1 MPNFR
6 SARWILTSLLAAL
19 LVGATLASASAWAG
33 YGEVSRFNG
42 KGTGGTAGK
51 AFNLSE
57 ETHAF
62 GVDQTDG
69 SVYVGDERGGE
80 ESEKYRIQKYSNTGA
95 FAGEALLEQSE
106 ASLPS
111 GIEGLSGIEGVAID
125 HQEGVFYVLV
135 DYHRDD
141 TDAVDPNKEVAG
153 ALLAFNTTPA
163 GGKLVPAAGTK
174 EEGNLVGVLASGAA
188 LSANSET
195 QGQAL
200 IEPAG
205 IALDPST
212 HDVVILGR
220 SDEGSVSGE
229 HEALARISKS
239 GAVDTRYVSPTPLEE
254 LGGGDS
260 PVVSQS
266 GRVFFE
272 EYGVGLGAGGRIMAI
287 PASFSGAPAPVFSF
301 VQPETLTGLFQE
313 ELVKFGEGEAYAGD
327 GLAIVPEGEHEGRF
341 VAFAE
346 EINKVEEDGTAP
358 FSYYGA
364 LTFAYKESG
373 GAVSVSELGWTG
385 GQEGAKGNA
394 KSCALGFEGETYPL
408 MAAAPGK
415 SLLVLSAAS
424 SEVITFG
431 PTGEHCPTAK
441 VFGSGFE
448 FSIKGTKVSQVSTGT
463 PVSIAAKVLRANV
476 LSVEWNFGDGTK
488 TTTQV
493 PAGEQLQIAE
503 VEHEFTKSG
512 NLSVEAVIHTDNLQT
527 PELKVVT
534 SVTVKGSVKIT
545 KNPESKKLVEGQ
557 EAIFEAAAASN
568 PEPTTVQWELS
579 TDHGASFKPISGAT
593 ATTYKVPGGV
603 TVAESGYE
611 YKAVFKNGEGESAV
625 TAVATLTVQTK
636 AEHEKEVAEIIQHEE
651 EVKAEETRKQS
662 EQVARETTEQQ
673 AREQAARTAREAQEA
688 KEHQEQL
695 EKAHQNVLSY
705 QAAKATVAGRSLTVS
720 ASGLLTIKI
729 SCPAGAGVCTGTLT
743 LRTLKAVKASAA
755 GAHAAKSKATVLTL
769 ATGSFTVPAGAS
781 KTVKVHLSAK
791 ARKLLARSHVLSA
804 RATIVARNAAGQS
817 TTMQSTLTLRLAK
830 RH

>member
-1 MPNFR
+1 MLNFR
-6 SARWILTSLLAAL
+6 SARLILTSLLAAL
-19 LVGATLASASAWAG
+19 LLGATLASASAWA

-51 AFNLSE
+51 AFNLTE

-80 ESEKYRIQKYSNTGA
+80 ESEKYRLQKYSSSGA
-95 FAGEALLEQSE
+95 FAAEVPLEQTE

-111 GIEGLSGIEGVAID
+111 GIESVNGIQGVAID
-125 HQEGVFYVLV
+125 HQEGIFYVLV
-135 DYHRDD
+135 EYRRLN
-141 TDAVDPNKEVAG
+141 TDAVDPSKGVAG
-153 ALLAFNTTPA
+153 ALLAFKTNPE

-174 EEGNLVGVLASGAA
+174 EEGNLVGVLVPPAA

-205 IALDPST
+205 IALDPAT
-212 HDVVILGR
+212 HEVVILGQT
-220 SDEGSVSGE
+220 DEGSVSGS
-229 HEALARISKS
+229 HQALARISKT
-239 GAVDTRYVSPTPLEE
+239 GTVNTRYVVPTPLAV

-266 GRVFFE
+266 GRVFYE
-272 EYGVGLGAGGRIMAI
+272 ESGSSAGAGGRIMAI
-287 PASFSGAPAPVFSF
+287 PASFSGAPTPVFSF

-313 ELVKFGEGEAYAGD
+313 ELVKFGEGEALSGD
-327 GLAIVPEGEHEGRF
+327 GLAIVPEGAQEGRL

-346 EINKVEEDGTAP
+346 EINDVEEDGTATQ
-358 FSYYGA
+358 SYYGA

-373 GAVSVSELGWTG
+373 GAVSASELGWTG
-385 GQEGAKGNA
+385 GKEGPKGNA

-408 MAAAPGK
+408 MAAAPGG

-441 VFGSGFE
+441 VFGSGLE

-476 LSVEWNFGDGTK
+476 LSVEWSFGDGTK
-488 TTTQV
+488 ATTHV
-493 PAGEQLQIAE
+493 PAGEQLQIAQ

-512 NLSVEAVIHTDNLQT
+512 NLSVEAVIHTDNLAT
-527 PELKVVT
+527 PELKVLT

-557 EAIFEAAAASN
+557 EAVFEAAAVSSPA
-568 PEPTTVQWELS
+568 PTVQWELS
-579 TDHGASFKPISGAT
+579 TDHGVTFKPISGAT
-593 ATTYKVPGGV
+593 ATTYKVPGPV
-603 TVAESGYE
+603 TPAESGFE
-611 YKAVFKNGEGESAV
+611 YKAVFTNSEGESAV
-625 TAVATLTVQTK
+625 TSVATLTVQTK
-636 AEHEKEVAEIIQHEE
+636 AEHEQEEAERIQHEE
-651 EVKAEETRKQS
+651 EVKAEEVRKKAQTEKEEAERTQHNS
-662 EQVARETTEQQ
+662 ERVAL
-673 AREQAARTAREAQEA
+673 EA
-688 KEHQEQL
+688 KQAEEAAKKRA
-695 EKAHQNVLSY
+695 EEEAHHNVLSY
-705 QAAKATVAGRSLTVS
+705 HAATATVSGRSLTVS
-720 ASGLLTIKI
+720 ATGLLTIKI
-729 SCPAGAGVCTGTLT
+729 SCPAGAGACTGTLT
-743 LRTLKAVKASAA
+743 LRTLKAVKASA

-769 ATGSFTVPAGAS
+769 ATGSFSVPAGAS
-781 KTVKVHLSAK
+781 KTVRVHLSAK

-804 RATIVARNAAGQS
+804 RATIVARNTGGQS
-817 TTMQSTLTLRLAK
+817 ATTQSTLTLRVAK